1 MNLLI
6 GFLNYSSSRKGERLA
21 RIIYYLSC
29 CLEDSFECFG
39 VIERQVS

>member
-21 RIIYYLSC
+21 RIIYLFI
-29 CLEDSFECFG
+29 LLPEG
-39 VIERQVS
+39 QP